1 MTETTS
7 DDHRL
12 GPLAAAVTELVPAI
26 VEALLASRATGV
38 HRAAMAILE
47 RPLLAHMLDLSG
59 GNQLRAA
66 RVLGLNRNTLRKR
79 CRALQVSAPRAP
91 RRRVPVNGGPPPAS

>member
-1 MTETTS
+1 MTELTS
-7 DDHRL
+7 DDRRL
-12 GPLAAAVTELVPAI
+12 QPLVSAVADLVPAI
-26 VEALLASRATGV
+26 VAALLASRSTGV
-38 HRAAMAILE
+38 HREAMAILE
-47 RPLLAHMLDLSG
+47 RPLLAHMLGLSS

-79 CRALQVSAPRAP
+79 CRALRVSATRVR

>member
-7 DDHRL
+7 DDRRL

-38 HRAAMAILE
+38 HREAMTMLE
-47 RPLLAHMLDLSG
+47 RPLLAHMLDRSG